1 VPKSVIMEDIQKIK
15 IDTDELIDAFG
26 LQIGVDCAILEKW
39 LSSTF
44 LLSETMTSALE
55 KLRVRIHKEDSAWN
69 EEELKMRFLAF
80 LFDYADLEV
89 PKKIKLFY
97 ERPLSAVID
106 GYTVNVKC
114 DCLLATPKGIGT
126 PRNPYFFLQEFKKRK
141 KNDDDAEGQM
151 LAAMLVA
158 QKINDNQQP
167 IYGAFLQGRIWQFAT
182 LHDKNYC
189 VSDIFDAAKTTD
201 LHQIF
206 FALLHLK
213 EIILKTTLL

>member
-1 VPKSVIMEDIQKIK
+1 
-15 IDTDELIDAFG
+15 
-26 LQIGVDCAILEKW
+26 
-39 LSSTF
+39 
-44 LLSETMTSALE
+44 
-55 KLRVRIHKEDSAWN
+55 
-69 EEELKMRFLAF
+69 MRFLAF
-80 LFDYADLEV
+80 LFEYADLEV

-97 ERPLSAVID
+97 ERPLSAIIK
-106 GYTVNVKC
+106 GYAVTVKC

-158 QKINDNQQP
+158 QAVNANEQP

-182 LHDKNYC
+182 LHENNYC
-189 VSDIFDAAKTTD
+189 VSDIFDAAKVSD

-213 EIILKTTLL
+213 LIILENNPTLD

>member
-1 VPKSVIMEDIQKIK
+1 MEDNQKIK
-15 IDTDELIDAFG
+15 IDTDELIDAFA
-26 LQIGVDCAILEKW
+26 LQTGTECAILKEW
-39 LSSTF
+39 LSSSF
-44 LLSETMTSALE
+44 SLSETVSNGLE
-55 KLRVRIHKEDSAWN
+55 KLRIRIQKEDSAWN

-80 LFDYADLEV
+80 LFEYADLEV

-97 ERPLSAVID
+97 ERPLSAVIN

-158 QKINDNQQP
+158 QQINANQQP
-167 IYGAFLQGRIWQFAT
+167 IYGA
-182 LHDKNYC
+182 
-189 VSDIFDAAKTTD
+189 
-201 LHQIF
+201 
-206 FALLHLK
+206 
-213 EIILKTTLL
+213 